1 MSWMQLLSP
10 FIVVKY
16 SQNIIVITVRNGLD
30 NNLHSTIL
38 HVSGSLNLGWK
49 QNTVLILF
57 FLLTRSNQS
66 ILD

>member
-49 QNTVLILF
+49 QNNVLILF